1 VVLQLLERL
10 LERLLVLLL
19 LLLLLLVLVLTLVRA
34 MVLLTVLAVRVGV
47 LVRVPPLPL
56 LLAVARLAVAQL
68 LLLLL
73 RGVLRRRH
81 VLRVRGGLPL
91 VLRRARRVV
100 GQDLPRV
107 ASPPTAPHLRLL
119 LLLVRRRQLLVL
131 RVVGDVAS
139 VLCRARRMILYDAV
153 PVVSLRTPATPR
165 LRIEL
170 RVGGGLAF
178 VLGCAGRV
186 VCHDLPLR
194 RRLWR
199 WLPLPSAGTVL
210 LCPAFTAQ
218 LLVGGGSLIR

>member
-1 VVLQLLERL
+1 MARRLRRQRWLGGQARRLLRGGLLGRPVVLQLLERL

-34 MVLLTVLAVRVGV
+34 MVLLTVLAVRVRV

-107 ASPPTAPHLRLL
+107 ASPPTWL
-119 LLLVRRRQLLVL
+119 
-131 RVVGDVAS
+131 
-139 VLCRARRMILYDAV
+139 
-153 PVVSLRTPATPR
+153 
-165 LRIEL
+165 EL
-170 RVGGGLAF
+170 GL
-178 VLGCAGRV
+178 
-186 VCHDLPLR
+186 D
-194 RRLWR
+194 
-199 WLPLPSAGTVL
+199 
-210 LCPAFTAQ
+210 
-218 LLVGGGSLIR
+218 